1 MAKTV
6 HVVPSDKGWAV
17 KREGSTKTGA
27 CFSTQKDALAGARFI
42 VKKSASGQIVIHGK
56 TGRIVASEV
65 HGLPKIQ
72 KPPVKSSLGSKNI
85 EKAVSNLVRERLAS
99 A

>member
-6 HVVPSDKGWAV
+6 HVVPSEKGWAV
-17 KREGSTKTGA
+17 KRVGSSKTGA
-27 CFSTQKDALAGARFI
+27 FFSTQKDAVAGARFI
-42 VKKSASGQIVIHGK
+42 VKESTSGQIVIHGK
-56 TGRIVASEV
+56 TGRIIAFEV

-72 KPPVKSSLGSKNI
+72 KPPVKSSLGSRNI
-85 EKAVSNLVRERLAS
+85 ERAVSNLVRERLAS